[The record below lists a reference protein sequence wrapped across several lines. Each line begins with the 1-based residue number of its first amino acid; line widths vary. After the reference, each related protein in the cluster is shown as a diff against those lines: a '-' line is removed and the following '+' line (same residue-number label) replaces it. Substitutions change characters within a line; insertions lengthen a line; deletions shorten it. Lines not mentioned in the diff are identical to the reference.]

1 METNETS
8 VEQPVKVPS
17 YRSLGLTA
25 KFARSVVDRQAAYA
39 KMKQCKSDV
48 DTATTA
54 IKQFFTEKV
63 MGMEVDPSDEDS
75 FKELVTAA
83 ADSGEALC
91 SVTDGKLSWKAGLVP
106 GERSTIDEKELKLAM
121 LDAEIPMA
129 TIDKIVKK
137 ATKVSRW
144 GEISIELMPTGE
156 KVERKKRAAKK
167 VVKAEKVVAK
177 RKVKKPA
184 APVSPRAT
192 KKRR

>member
-1 METNETS
+1 
-8 VEQPVKVPS
+8 
-17 YRSLGLTA
+17 
-25 KFARSVVDRQAAYA
+25 
-39 KMKQCKSDV
+39 
-48 DTATTA
+48 
-54 IKQFFTEKV
+54 
-63 MGMEVDPSDEDS
+63 
-75 FKELVTAA
+75 
-83 ADSGEALC
+83 
-91 SVTDGKLSWKAGLVP
+91 
-106 GERSTIDEKELKLAM
+106 M